1 MKARTLLLLLFAWH
15 RLCCQTPIS
24 LPEAAKR
31 NPKDAS
37 PVHAGERVVVRA
49 TVAADPIPVIDYAHL
64 SVQDG
69 AGYGLVF
76 EAPLGQLESLRPG
89 DVIEA
94 VGTLGHRAGLPVLR
108 PERVERKATGT
119 APAPQPARI
128 AELNSA
134 KLLGRWVET
143 EGEVRASGS
152 NRGGE
157 TLRIASGGSE
167 ITVFYPF
174 LARRDG
180 GISVFQAGDRVR
192 VKGVA
197 SQYSPLPPYD
207 RSYQLMIGAAGWVTL
222 LEKGPWLPTWAGVVA
237 VGTVVL
243 VLSVWLLRE
252 RRLARQPRR
261 MRRLYRLGEMLLASR
276 NPTRSLELL
285 RESLPELL
293 AVTSVR
299 LYLHD
304 PTTSTLRPADAPAGV
319 GPVPLSPPPKG
330 LRERITALCFTN
342 RTAIV
347 IPDGRRSA
355 VQSGAEP
362 APRAM
367 LVVPMMA
374 QREPVGVLELVH
386 ETKKRA
392 FSEDEVA
399 VVQHLANQIAI
410 SMWLLEREALR
421 EQRGGSEQYQAL
433 RHIAGLMVQAF
444 ERWWN
449 SGKPAPG
456 QGSDIRSQTANHSA
470 VPPELAAAAA
480 RLGRICAPST
490 PPAVG
495 VDFTAMVQRQI
506 EQRRPDW
513 QRRGITLREHV
524 TPEPL
529 VVAGVNLAWM
539 EEVLGSVFEVL
550 EHALTVG
557 SADIVRLRVGRLAG
571 SAILE
576 VAVEDPQEAAVKE
589 PPQGP
594 GNAVVLP
601 LSLARG
607 IVRSWG
613 GDLRWKPAPP
623 SGPGLEL
630 ELPLA
635 PALVGIAAQARVQG
649 PGRALTALLL
659 DPDPDSRQRLL
670 SVLGNVGHRCVSAT
684 SPEQAAQMLRNM
696 NFDVVLCAQQVSRR
710 SCEDLLVL
718 SRQKGISLVL
728 LTQQGDY
735 SEGIQTAVGQGYPL
749 AAPAS
754 EEELL
759 SLLARIGQGV
769 GPPDDGYNEG

>member
-1 MKARTLLLLLFAWH
+1 MRTRTLLLLLFAWH

-37 PVHAGERVVVRA
+37 PMHAGERVVIRA
-49 TVAADPIPVIDYAHL
+49 TVAAGPILVIDYAHL
-64 SVQDG
+64 SVQDE
-69 AGYGLVF
+69 AGHGLVF
-76 EAPLGQLESLRPG
+76 EAPLGQFESLRPG
-89 DVIEA
+89 DVVEA

-108 PERVERKATGT
+108 PEGIKRVAADS
-119 APAPQPARI
+119 APAPQPASI

-134 KLLGRWVET
+134 KLLGRWIET

-157 TLRIASGGSE
+157 TLRIASGASE

-174 LARRDG
+174 LAKRDG
-180 GISVFQAGDRVR
+180 GISAFRAGDRVR
-192 VKGVA
+192 VKGIA
-197 SQYSPLPPYD
+197 SQYSPLPPYN
-207 RSYQLMIGAAGWVTL
+207 RSYQIMIGAAGWVTL
-222 LEKGPWLPTWAGVVA
+222 LEKRPWLPTWAGVVA
-237 VGTVVL
+237 VSAIVL
-243 VLSVWLLRE
+243 FLLVWLLRE

-261 MRRLYRLGEMLLASR
+261 MRRLYRLGEMLLANP

-304 PTTSTLRPADAPAGV
+304 PTTSTLRPADAATGV
-319 GPVPLSPPPKG
+319 EPVPLSPPPKG
-330 LRERITALCFTN
+330 LRERTAALCFTN

-347 IPDGRRSA
+347 IPDARRSP
-355 VQSGAEP
+355 VRNGAEP
-362 APRAM
+362 VPRAM
-367 LVVPMMA
+367 LVVPMMV
-374 QREPVGVLELVH
+374 QREPLGVLELVH

-392 FSEDEVA
+392 FTEDEVA
-399 VVQHLANQIAI
+399 VVQHLANQIAM
-410 SMWLLEREALR
+410 SMWLQEREALR
-421 EQRGGSEQYQAL
+421 EQRGGSDQYQAL
-433 RHIAGLMVQAF
+433 RHIAGLTVQAL
-444 ERWWN
+444 ERW
-449 SGKPAPG
+449 SGGAPERAPSG
-456 QGSDIRSQTANHSA
+456 QSQAANYSA
-470 VPPELAAAAA
+470 APPEIAAALA
-480 RLGRICAPST
+480 RLGRLCASSPPS
-490 PPAVG
+490 AVG
-495 VDFTAMVQRQI
+495 VDFTAVILRQI
-506 EQRRPDW
+506 EQRRPGW
-513 QRRGITLREHV
+513 QRRGVTVREHV

-529 VVAGVNLAWM
+529 VVGGVGLAWL
-539 EEVLGSVFEVL
+539 EEVLASLFEAL
-550 EHALTVG
+550 EHALAVG
-557 SADIVRLRVGRLAG
+557 RADLVRLRVGRLAG

-576 VAVEDPQEAAVKE
+576 VTVENPQEATLKE

-594 GNAVVLP
+594 GKAGVLP

-607 IVRSWG
+607 LVRSWG

-635 PALVGIAAQARVQG
+635 PALAGIAAQPRRVQA

-670 SVLGNVGHRCVSAT
+670 SMLGIAHHRCVTAT
-684 SPEQAAQMLRNM
+684 NSEQATQMLRNM
-696 NFDVVLCAQQVSRR
+696 NFDVVLCAQQVPRR
-710 SCEDLLVL
+710 SCEDLLVV
-718 SRQKGISLVL
+718 SRQKGVPFVL
-728 LTQQGDY
+728 LTEG
-735 SEGIQTAVGQGYPL
+735 SEHVEGVQAAVGQGFPL

-769 GPPDDGYNEG
+769 GPPDDGYNED